1 MYLKKSKRKIMERG
15 KNKKMKNKVLNTIKK
30 YNLIQEND
38 KIVIGV
44 SGGPD
49 SMCLLNILNG
59 LKEKLNFEIVVAH
72 INHMIRKEAEEETQ
86 YVKNFCDKLGI
97 KCYIKRIDV
106 IDKSNKEKIGTE
118 EAGRKAR
125 YDFFEEVLN
134 IVNANKIATA
144 HNENDNAET
153 VLMNIFRGAGTS
165 GLKGIEPIRDNKYI
179 RPIIECERSEIEEY
193 CRVNKLQPKID
204 KTNFENVYTRNKIRN
219 VLIPE
224 IKKEFNPNI
233 IESLNKLSILSRQE
247 NNFIQEYAKNIMENE
262 LIVEKNLEN
271 LQQSRNE
278 KQNNKICRE
287 QMEKEKI
294 AKDKLQKEQMQ
305 KNQIEKEEIQGKQL
319 QKEQISKEKTQNNKS
334 IVLNLK
340 KFNQLDDVIKNRIVL
355 EAIQRVLGSTQGIE
369 KIHVDDIVKLC
380 SKNIGNKYLTPN
392 KNIKVLVK
400 DGNITFMLQ

>member
-1 MYLKKSKRKIMERG
+1 
-15 KNKKMKNKVLNTIKK
+15 MKNKVLNTIKK

-49 SMCLLNILNG
+49 SICLLHILNG

-86 YVKNFCDKLGI
+86 YVKKFCDKLGI

-134 IVNANKIATA
+134 SVNANKIATA

-262 LIVEKNLEN
+262 LIVEKDLEN

-305 KNQIEKEEIQGKQL
+305 KNQIEKEEIQRKQL

-355 EAIQRVLGSTQGIE
+355 EAIQRVLGSIQGIE

>member
-1 MYLKKSKRKIMERG
+1 
-15 KNKKMKNKVLNTIKK
+15 MKNKVLNTIKK

-49 SMCLLNILNG
+49 SMCLLHILNG

-204 KTNFENVYTRNKIRN
+204 KTNLENVYTRNKIRN

-233 IESLNKLSILSRQE
+233 IESLNKLSILARQE

-262 LIVEKNLEN
+262 LIVEKDLEN

-294 AKDKLQKEQMQ
+294 AKDKLQKGQMQ
-305 KNQIEKEEIQGKQL
+305 KNQIEKEEIQRKQL

>member
-1 MYLKKSKRKIMERG
+1 
-15 KNKKMKNKVLNTIKK
+15 MKNKVLNTIKK

-49 SMCLLNILNG
+49 SMCLLHILNG

-193 CRVNKLQPKID
+193 CRFNKLQPKID
-204 KTNFENVYTRNKIRN
+204 KTNLENVYTRNKIRN

-233 IESLNKLSILSRQE
+233 IESLNKLSILARQE

-262 LIVEKNLEN
+262 LIVEKDLEN

-287 QMEKEKI
+287 QMQKEKI
-294 AKDKLQKEQMQ
+294 AKDKLQKGQMQ
-305 KNQIEKEEIQGKQL
+305 KNQIEKEEIQRKQL

>member
-1 MYLKKSKRKIMERG
+1 
-15 KNKKMKNKVLNTIKK
+15 MKNKVLNTIKK

-49 SMCLLNILNG
+49 SICLLHILNG

-86 YVKNFCDKLGI
+86 YVKKFCDKLGI

-134 IVNANKIATA
+134 SVNANKIATA

-262 LIVEKNLEN
+262 LIVKKDLEN

-305 KNQIEKEEIQGKQL
+305 KNQIEKEEIQRKQL

-355 EAIQRVLGSTQGIE
+355 ETIQRVLGSTQGIE

>member
-1 MYLKKSKRKIMERG
+1 
-15 KNKKMKNKVLNTIKK
+15 MKNKVLNTIKK

-49 SMCLLNILNG
+49 SMCLLHILNG

-204 KTNFENVYTRNKIRN
+204 KTNLENVYTRNKIRN

-233 IESLNKLSILSRQE
+233 IESLNKLSILARQE

-262 LIVEKNLEN
+262 LIVEKDLEN

-287 QMEKEKI
+287 QMQKEKI
-294 AKDKLQKEQMQ
+294 AKDKLQKGQMQ
-305 KNQIEKEEIQGKQL
+305 KNQIEKEEIQRKQL

-355 EAIQRVLGSTQGIE
+355 ETIQRVLGSTQGIE

>member
-1 MYLKKSKRKIMERG
+1 
-15 KNKKMKNKVLNTIKK
+15 MKNKVLNTIKK

-49 SMCLLNILNG
+49 SICLLHILNG

-134 IVNANKIATA
+134 SVNANKIATA

-262 LIVEKNLEN
+262 LIVKKDLEN

-305 KNQIEKEEIQGKQL
+305 KNQIEKEEIQRKQL

-355 EAIQRVLGSTQGIE
+355 ETIQRVLGSTQGIE

>member
-1 MYLKKSKRKIMERG
+1 
-15 KNKKMKNKVLNTIKK
+15 MKNKVLNTIKK

-49 SMCLLNILNG
+49 SMCLLHILNG

-233 IESLNKLSILSRQE
+233 IESLNKLSILARQE

-262 LIVEKNLEN
+262 LIVEKDLEN

-287 QMEKEKI
+287 QMQKEKI
-294 AKDKLQKEQMQ
+294 AKDKLQKGQMQ
-305 KNQIEKEEIQGKQL
+305 KNQIEKEEIQRKQL

-340 KFNQLDDVIKNRIVL
+340 KFNQLDDVIKKRIVL

>member
-1 MYLKKSKRKIMERG
+1 
-15 KNKKMKNKVLNTIKK
+15 MKNKVLNTIKK

-49 SMCLLNILNG
+49 SMCLLHILNG

-233 IESLNKLSILSRQE
+233 IESLNKLSILARQE

-262 LIVEKNLEN
+262 LIVEKDLEN
-271 LQQSRNE
+271 QSRNE

-305 KNQIEKEEIQGKQL
+305 KNQIEKEEIQRKQL
-319 QKEQISKEKTQNNKS
+319 QKEQTSKEKTQNNKS

-355 EAIQRVLGSTQGIE
+355 EAIQRVLCSTQGIE

>member
-1 MYLKKSKRKIMERG
+1 
-15 KNKKMKNKVLNTIKK
+15 MKNKVLNTIKK

-49 SMCLLNILNG
+49 SMCLLHILNG

-193 CRVNKLQPKID
+193 CRFNKLQPKID
-204 KTNFENVYTRNKIRN
+204 KTNLENVYTRNKIRN

-233 IESLNKLSILSRQE
+233 IESLNKLSILARQE

-262 LIVEKNLEN
+262 LIVEKDLEN

-287 QMEKEKI
+287 QMQKEKI
-294 AKDKLQKEQMQ
+294 AKDKLQK
-305 KNQIEKEEIQGKQL
+305 G
-319 QKEQISKEKTQNNKS
+319 QISKEKTQNNKS

>member
-1 MYLKKSKRKIMERG
+1 M
-15 KNKKMKNKVLNTIKK
+15 
-30 YNLIQEND
+30 
-38 KIVIGV
+38 
-44 SGGPD
+44 
-49 SMCLLNILNG
+49 
-59 LKEKLNFEIVVAH
+59 
-72 INHMIRKEAEEETQ
+72 
-86 YVKNFCDKLGI
+86 
-97 KCYIKRIDV
+97 
-106 IDKSNKEKIGTE
+106 
-118 EAGRKAR
+118 
-125 YDFFEEVLN
+125 
-134 IVNANKIATA
+134 
-144 HNENDNAET
+144 
-153 VLMNIFRGAGTS
+153 
-165 GLKGIEPIRDNKYI
+165 
-179 RPIIECERSEIEEY
+179 
-193 CRVNKLQPKID
+193 
-204 KTNFENVYTRNKIRN
+204 YTRNKIRN

-233 IESLNKLSILSRQE
+233 IESLNKLSILARQE

-262 LIVEKNLEN
+262 LIVEKDLEN

-305 KNQIEKEEIQGKQL
+305 KNQIEKEEIQRKQL
-319 QKEQISKEKTQNNKS
+319 QKEQTSKEKTQNNKS

-340 KFNQLDDVIKNRIVL
+340 TFNQLDDVIKNRIVL
-355 EAIQRVLGSTQGIE
+355 ETIQRVLGSTQGIE

>member
-1 MYLKKSKRKIMERG
+1 
-15 KNKKMKNKVLNTIKK
+15 MKNKVLNTIKK

-49 SMCLLNILNG
+49 SMCLLHILNG

-193 CRVNKLQPKID
+193 CRFNKLQPKID
-204 KTNFENVYTRNKIRN
+204 KTNLENVYTRNKIRN

-233 IESLNKLSILSRQE
+233 IESLNKLSILARQE

-262 LIVEKNLEN
+262 LIVEKDLEN

-287 QMEKEKI
+287 QMQKEKI
-294 AKDKLQKEQMQ
+294 AKDKLQKGQMQ
-305 KNQIEKEEIQGKQL
+305 KNQIEKEEIQRKQL

-355 EAIQRVLGSTQGIE
+355 ETIQRVLGSTQGIE

>member
-1 MYLKKSKRKIMERG
+1 
-15 KNKKMKNKVLNTIKK
+15 MKNKVLNTIKK

-49 SMCLLNILNG
+49 SMCLLHILNG

-233 IESLNKLSILSRQE
+233 IESLNKLSILARQE

-262 LIVEKNLEN
+262 LIVEKDLEN

-305 KNQIEKEEIQGKQL
+305 KNQIEKEEIQRKQL
-319 QKEQISKEKTQNNKS
+319 QKEQTSKEKTQNNKS

-355 EAIQRVLGSTQGIE
+355 ETIQRVLGSTQGIE

-392 KNIKVLVK
+392 KSIKVLVK

>member
-1 MYLKKSKRKIMERG
+1 
-15 KNKKMKNKVLNTIKK
+15 MKNKVLNTIKK

-38 KIVIGV
+38 KVIIGV

-49 SMCLLNILNG
+49 SMCLLHILNE
-59 LKEKLNFEIVVAH
+59 LKQNLKFEIVVAH
-72 INHMIRKEAEEETQ
+72 INHMIRSEAEEETQ

-97 KCYIKRIDV
+97 KCYIKRVDV

-118 EAGRKAR
+118 EAGRKVR

-193 CRVNKLQPKID
+193 CRVNNLQPKID

-219 VLIPE
+219 ILIPE

-233 IESLNKLSILSRQE
+233 VESLNKLSILSRQE
-247 NNFIQEYAKNIMENE
+247 NNFIQEHAKNIMENE
-262 LIVEKNLEN
+262 LM
-271 LQQSRNE
+271 QTRNE
-278 KQNNKICRE
+278 NQNNKVQNSNIPKK
-287 QMEKEKI
+287 QI
-294 AKDKLQKEQMQ
+294 QK
-305 KNQIEKEEIQGKQL
+305 
-319 QKEQISKEKTQNNKS
+319 NKS

-340 KFNQLDDVIKNRIVL
+340 KFNQLDEVIKNRIVL
-355 EAIQRVLGSTQGIE
+355 EAIQRILGSTQGIE

-380 SKNIGNKYLTPN
+380 SKNIGNKYLTPK

>member
-1 MYLKKSKRKIMERG
+1 
-15 KNKKMKNKVLNTIKK
+15 MKNKVLNTIKK

-49 SMCLLNILNG
+49 SMCLLHILNG

-262 LIVEKNLEN
+262 LIVEKDLEN

-305 KNQIEKEEIQGKQL
+305 KNQIEKEEIQRKQL
-319 QKEQISKEKTQNNKS
+319 QKEQTSKEKTQNNKS

-355 EAIQRVLGSTQGIE
+355 ETIQRVLGSTQGIE